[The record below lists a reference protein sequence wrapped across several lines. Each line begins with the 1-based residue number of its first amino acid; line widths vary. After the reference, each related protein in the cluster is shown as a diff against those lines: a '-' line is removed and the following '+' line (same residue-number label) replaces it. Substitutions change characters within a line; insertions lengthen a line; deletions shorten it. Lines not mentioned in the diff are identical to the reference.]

1 MGLINRN
8 ALRHGMCGTR
18 QQDGAQP
25 DRRGKQFDGE
35 TGFRLYTLLMARPI
49 LLAVDD
55 DTSVLEAVV
64 QDLRRQYGATY
75 RVMRAAS
82 GPAALDTLAQLK
94 SRDEPVAL
102 IISDQRMPGMS
113 GVEMLESARAIYPDA
128 RRILLTAYADTE
140 AAIRAINSARIHYY
154 LNKPW
159 DPPEEKLYPVVT
171 DLLDDWQAGFLPPFE
186 GLRVIGHRWSLNDH
200 RLRNFLSRNHVPYRW
215 IDVSVGDEALALL
228 KDRGLDPEKLP
239 VVLLSDGAVLVDPD
253 LETLAGRVGLR
264 VQAAQDFYDI
274 VIVGA
279 GPAGLAAAVYGAS
292 EGLRTVVIEPEAPG
306 GQAGSSS
313 RIENYLGFPSGV
325 TGADLGRRAYAQA
338 SRFGAEFVTQRAT
351 GMRID
356 GQYRFLQLA
365 DGREVSSHC
374 VLLAPGVQY
383 RKLDIP
389 GAARL
394 TGRGI
399 YYGAALVEALACK
412 DEDVFIV
419 GGANSA
425 GQAALHFAK
434 YATKVTMLV
443 RGEGLSATMS
453 KYLIDEIARTSN
465 IVVEAR
471 TQIIEAIGE
480 EHLAALRLRGP
491 SGEVEVP
498 ASSLFVFIG
507 AAPVTTW
514 LPPCI
519 MRDEKG
525 FILAGPDLR
534 HDGKLPEVWNEKRE
548 PFLLESSVPG
558 VFVAGDVRS
567 GSVKRVA
574 SAVGEGSIAVQFMHQ
589 YLAGF

>member
-1 MGLINRN
+1 MLLDCRTG
-8 ALRHGMCGTR
+8 LRH
-18 QQDGAQP
+18 
-25 DRRGKQFDGE
+25 
-35 TGFRLYTLLMARPI
+35 YTLFMARPI

-55 DTSVLEAVV
+55 DVSVLEAVV
-64 QDLRRQYGATY
+64 QDLRRKYGETY
-75 RVMRAAS
+75 RIMRAAS

-94 SRDEPVAL
+94 TRDEPVAL
-102 IISDQRMPGMS
+102 IISDQRMPGMT
-113 GVEMLESARAIYPDA
+113 GVEMLERALTIYPDA

-140 AAIRAINSARIHYY
+140 AAIRAINTARIHYY

-159 DPPEEKLYPVVT
+159 DPPEEKLYPVVN

-215 IDVSVGDEALALL
+215 IDVSAGDEGLTLL
-228 KDRGLDPEKLP
+228 KDRGLDPEKVP
-239 VVLLSDGAVLVDPD
+239 VVLLSDGSVLVDPD
-253 LETLAGRVGLR
+253 LETLAGSVGLR

-274 VIVGA
+274 VVVGA

-338 SRFGAEFVTQRAT
+338 ARFGAEFVTQRAT

-365 DGREVSSHC
+365 DGREISSHC

-389 GAARL
+389 GADRL

-399 YYGAALVEALACK
+399 YYGAALVEALGCQG
-412 DEDVFIV
+412 EEVFMV

-425 GQAALHFAK
+425 GQAALHFAR

-443 RGEGLSATMS
+443 RGMGLSATMS
-453 KYLIDEIARTSN
+453 KYLIDEIAHTSN
-465 IVVEAR
+465 IVVDAS
-471 TQIIEAIGE
+471 TQVLEAIGD
-480 EHLAALRLRGP
+480 EHLAELRLRNA
-491 SGEVEVP
+491 SGEVQVP
-498 ASSLFVFIG
+498 ASMLFIFIG
-507 AAPVTTW
+507 AAPVTAW
-514 LPPCI
+514 LPKCI

-534 HDGKLPEVWNEKRE
+534 KDGKMPEVWTEKRD
-548 PFLLESSVPG
+548 PFLLETSVPG
-558 VFVAGDVRS
+558 VFVAGDVRA

>member
-1 MGLINRN
+1 
-8 ALRHGMCGTR
+8 
-18 QQDGAQP
+18 
-25 DRRGKQFDGE
+25 
-35 TGFRLYTLLMARPI
+35 MARPI

-55 DTSVLEAVV
+55 DVSVLEAVV
-64 QDLRRQYGATY
+64 QDLRRQYGSTY

-82 GPAALDTLAQLK
+82 GQAALDMLAQLK
-94 SRDEPVAL
+94 TRDEPVAL

-113 GVEMLESARAIYPDA
+113 GVEMLERARDIYPEA
-128 RRILLTAYADTE
+128 RRMLLTAYADTE

-154 LNKPW
+154 LSKPW

-171 DLLDDWQAGFLPPFE
+171 DLLEDWQAGYQPPFE

-200 RLRNFLSRNHVPYRW
+200 RVRKFLSRNHVPYRW
-215 IDVSVGDEALALL
+215 LDVAAGPEALKLL
-228 KDRGLDPEKLP
+228 EERQLDPGRLP
-239 VVLLSDGAVLVDPD
+239 VVIFADGSVLVDPELD
-253 LETLAGRVGLR
+253 VLAGQVGLR
-264 VQAAQDFYDI
+264 VQAAQDFYDL
-274 VIVGA
+274 VVVGA

-325 TGADLGRRAYAQA
+325 TGADLGRRAHAQA

-356 GQYRFLQLA
+356 GQYRFVCLA

-374 VLLAPGVQY
+374 VVLAPGVQY
-383 RKLDIP
+383 RKLEIP
-389 GAARL
+389 GADRL

-412 DEDVFIV
+412 GEEVYMV

-425 GQAALHFAK
+425 GQAALHFARF
-434 YATKVTMLV
+434 AAKVTMLV
-443 RGEGLSATMS
+443 RGEALSVTMS
-453 KYLIDEIARTSN
+453 KYLIDEISRTSN

-471 TQIIEAIGE
+471 TQVLEAVGD
-480 EHLAALRLRGP
+480 EHLTGLRLRCA
-491 SGEVEVP
+491 SGESEVP

-507 AAPVTTW
+507 AAPVTAW
-514 LPPCI
+514 LPACI
-519 MRDEKG
+519 ARDEKG
-525 FILAGPDLR
+525 FLLAGPDMR
-534 HDGKLPEVWNEKRE
+534 KDGKLPQVWVEKRD

-574 SAVGEGSIAVQFMHQ
+574 SAVGEGSIAVQFVHQ